1 MLDFWLGEM
10 ESKDLQKPPPGFKEE
25 MGKYLQQL
33 EAAGG
38 DLAKIKAVEA
48 ERFRFMA
55 EDLARLRREKICRA
69 AYDGR
74 SVEGLLFEDES
85 GVEVGTETG
94 TGAGAGTEA
103 GAGLGGGT
111 GGGGGREGGRERGR
125 GAILAAPVQAL
136 EAGRKGA
143 EPGEAAAKK
152 MLIRML
158 GDVPSLVGADLK
170 TYGPYKKEDVALLPA
185 PNAEALIKRGMAV
198 EVTRRIQRDESSKGD

>member
-33 EAAGG
+33 GASGG
-38 DLAKIKAVEA
+38 DLAKIKAAEV

-55 EDLARLRREKICRA
+55 EDLTRIRREKICRA

-74 SVEGLLFEDES
+74 SVEGLLFEDEA
-85 GVEVGTETG
+85 GVLAGVA
-94 TGAGAGTEA
+94 GAAVGAGT
-103 GAGLGGGT
+103 GT
-111 GGGGGREGGRERGR
+111 
-125 GAILAAPVQAL
+125 GAILAAPPQAP

-143 EPGEAAAKK
+143 GPGEGAAKK
-152 MLIRML
+152 TLIRML